1 MKLRSKSL
9 RTTLE
14 AVTSLGKNRG
24 WNHRC
29 SQELKTLGQP
39 EDDME
44 EKKNLELN
52 GIEVAFI
59 TAGNV
64 RRLAGGDGTTQHLQ
78 PKIYFA
84 ELEYLVFRSVQR
96 HSASV
101 SLR

>member
-29 SQELKTLGQP
+29 SQELETLGQP

-64 RRLAGGDGTTQHLQ
+64 RRSSVIKHFGFRGFPN
-78 PKIYFA
+78 PKNP
-84 ELEYLVFRSVQR
+84 
-96 HSASV
+96 
-101 SLR
+101 